1 MKLAICDDNREYLNT
16 LEGYLEQMHDERPD
30 YDLFESGEDL
40 LRLYGSG
47 RADYD
52 AVFMDMEMGGLT
64 GIETANRIREIDE
77 RVIII
82 FVTSHTKYM
91 QECFVCEPF
100 RFLVKP
106 VTFQD
111 IEKVCQEIRAK
122 LNTYRET
129 FVFLENRNR
138 VRLFCDD
145 ILYFESQGH
154 WILVHEKVRQYKM
167 CKPLTELY
175 AQLDHTVFCRVHKSF
190 IVNLHYVKEITATE
204 AILHHTD
211 CAVPIGRTYKK
222 DLISAFINFKE
233 RKYLI

>member
-52 AVFMDMEMGGLT
+52 AIFMDMEMGGLT
-64 GIETANRIREIDE
+64 GIETANRIRKIDE

-91 QECFVCEPF
+91 QESFMCEPF

-106 VTFQD
+106 VGMDEFKTVFHD
-111 IEKVCQEIRAK
+111 ISKK
-122 LNTYRET
+122 LSKQRKIVALT
-129 FVFLENRNR
+129 ENKTKI
-138 VRLFCDD
+138 RLFCDD
-145 ILYFESQGH
+145 IIYCESQAH
-154 WILVHEKVRQYKM
+154 WIWIHTKEQTYKI
-167 CKPLTELY
+167 CKPLSELY
-175 AQLDHTVFCRVHKSF
+175 DLLDKEQLFRVHKSF
-190 IVNLHYVKEITATE
+190 IVNFNYVKSIKGDDIQLYHCESLI
-204 AILHHTD
+204 
-211 CAVPIGRTYKK
+211 PIGRSYKK
-222 DLISAFINFKE
+222 SVIKEYTNFTE
-233 RKYLI
+233 RNLYV